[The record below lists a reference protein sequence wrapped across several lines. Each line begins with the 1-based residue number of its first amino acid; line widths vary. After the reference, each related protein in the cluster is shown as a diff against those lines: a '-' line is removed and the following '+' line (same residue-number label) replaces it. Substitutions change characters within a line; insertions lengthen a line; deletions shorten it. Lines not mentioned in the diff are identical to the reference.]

1 MATYDLNTKDVLG
14 TGATTISALRSESFE
29 AKARKIEAYLDIAK
43 ITAAGW
49 AQADGDIFQ
58 LLKVPAG
65 SLVVSAGAEVMTAF
79 DGTTPT
85 VNIDFAAG
93 DDIVDGGD
101 VTSTGYLASGT
112 NGAANEVGVS
122 TLAAEFIATEDTID
136 VTLIAGSADC
146 TVGVLRVYAVVVEMG
161 EHGGQVPTEV
171 VRDQLA

>member
-1 MATYDLNTKDVLG
+1 MATYDLNTKGVLG
-14 TGATTISALRSESFE
+14 TGATSISALRSESFE

-49 AQADGDIFQ
+49 TQVDGDIFQ

-85 VNIDFAAG
+85 VDIDFAAG

-101 VTSTGYLASGT
+101 VTATGYLASGT
-112 NGAANEVGVS
+112 NGGANLVGSS
-122 TLAAEFIATEDTID
+122 TFTAI
-136 VTLIAGSADC
+136 VTAKYNVA
-146 TVGVLRVYAVVVEMG
+146 
-161 EHGGQVPTEV
+161 
-171 VRDQLA
+171 